1 MAERQYRIHP
11 AIGIARVGNAV
22 RSDADN
28 GFYFVGPEVPD
39 VPANVDPVSGK
50 LGEFKIDGRI
60 KPQAARF
67 YVFEYEKQ
75 ADGKFHPIGQV
86 TTNDPARAVRITWT
100 VHLANRK
107 ASFCRFGGQA
117 GAEDQP
123 FFSTYRAN
131 NMRNA
136 TITTLAER
144 QKWLELDGKA
154 QTIAGGDTAS
164 VAHFRIDRPNKSGD
178 GTKSKIETLGELR
191 SDAAGHLLVIGGM
204 GQSDF
209 DPAIGPETLTTFANN
224 EGWFDDMSD
233 SPVEA
238 QLTIDGVPQAVVGAW
253 VVVGPPDFAPAV
265 RSYRTMYDTLL
276 DVMVR
281 EMTIPADDG
290 LFAGPLAHI
299 AAMNQDWQQNG
310 TIKTFKPSFTRDI
323 APTLRA
329 ICRMDRVHPY
339 QRGPVAAYH
348 GSMSDLNFGVL
359 GGPGSLPANR
369 ATVLNRLR
377 DPNTFDQAP
386 RPAIDPTR
394 MPSTYGDYY
403 GRANGRGG
411 DTDPAFLHAVSKLQ
425 YAMLRAWSEGS
436 FVEDWGT
443 SAAAAS
449 AITPE
454 GLDRA
459 ALDNMSGGAFFP
471 GMEASWLFAKKEVW
485 TTPFRIARGKKVGSI
500 PVPGETTRRDLIVE
514 AGTFSQQMAVPW
526 QADFRDCAFGPV
538 SDPTAPDQQRQVGWW
553 PTNRP
558 DEVFAHS
565 APNDRVP
572 WARLSSGDPFP
583 NDDAQGFRAMVDS
596 WFTLGFVCETTPQDA
611 PKQLY
616 EVEFNK
622 TVPVA

>member
-28 GFYFVGPEVPD
+28 GFFFVGPEIPD

-50 LGEFKIDGRI
+50 LGQFKINGRV

-67 YVFEYEKQ
+67 YIFEYEKQ
-75 ADGKFHPIGQV
+75 ADGRFHPIGEV
-86 TTNDPARAVRITWT
+86 KTTDASRAVKITWT

-107 ASFCRFGGQA
+107 ASFCMFGGQV

-123 FFSTYRAN
+123 FFSSYPAN

-136 TITTLAER
+136 AITTLAER
-144 QKWLELDGKA
+144 QKWLELDGGE
-154 QTIAGGDTAS
+154 QTIVGGDTAS
-164 VAHFRIDRPNKSGD
+164 VAHFSIDRPNKSGD
-178 GTKSKIETLGELR
+178 GTKLKIQTLGELR

-224 EGWFDDMSD
+224 QGWFDDMSD
-233 SPVEA
+233 GPVDA
-238 QLTIDGVPQAVVGAW
+238 QLTIDGAPQAVVGAW
-253 VVVGPPDFAPAV
+253 VLVGPPDFAPAV

-276 DVMVR
+276 DELVR
-281 EMTIPADDG
+281 EMTIPSDDG

-299 AAMNQDWQQNG
+299 VAMNQDWQQNG
-310 TIKTFKPSFTRDI
+310 TIKNFKPSFTRDI

-348 GSMSDLNFGVL
+348 GSMSELNFGTL
-359 GGPGSLPANR
+359 GGQGSLPANR
-369 ATVLNRLR
+369 TTVFNRLR
-377 DPNTFDQAP
+377 DPSTFDQTP
-386 RPAIDPTR
+386 RPSIDPTR
-394 MPSTYGDYY
+394 MPSTFGDYY

-411 DTDPAFLHAVSKLQ
+411 RNDPAYLHSVSKLQ
-425 YAMLRAWSEGS
+425 YAMLRAWSQGN

-443 SAAAAS
+443 PAAPA

-459 ALDNMSGGAFFP
+459 ALEDMSGGAFFP
-471 GMEASWLFAKKEVW
+471 GMEASWLFTKKDVW
-485 TTPFRIARGKKVGSI
+485 AAPFRIARGKKVGSI
-500 PVPGETTRRDLIVE
+500 PTPGETNRRDLIIE

-526 QADFRDCAFGPV
+526 QADFRDCAFGTV
-538 SDPTAPDQQRQVGWW
+538 ADTTAPDGKRQVGWW
-553 PTNRP
+553 PSNRP
-558 DEVFAHS
+558 DKVFADS

-583 NDDAQGFRAMVDS
+583 DDDPPGFRAMVDS
-596 WFTLGFVCETTPQDA
+596 WFTLGFVCETTPQA
-611 PKQLY
+611 AGKQLY

-622 TVPVA
+622 DVPVV

>member
-1 MAERQYRIHP
+1 
-11 AIGIARVGNAV
+11 
-22 RSDADN
+22 
-28 GFYFVGPEVPD
+28 
-39 VPANVDPVSGK
+39 
-50 LGEFKIDGRI
+50 
-60 KPQAARF
+60 
-67 YVFEYEKQ
+67 
-75 ADGKFHPIGQV
+75 
-86 TTNDPARAVRITWT
+86 
-100 VHLANRK
+100 
-107 ASFCRFGGQA
+107 
-117 GAEDQP
+117 
-123 FFSTYRAN
+123 
-131 NMRNA
+131 
-136 TITTLAER
+136 
-144 QKWLELDGKA
+144 
-154 QTIAGGDTAS
+154 
-164 VAHFRIDRPNKSGD
+164 
-178 GTKSKIETLGELR
+178 
-191 SDAAGHLLVIGGM
+191 
-204 GQSDF
+204 
-209 DPAIGPETLTTFANN
+209 
-224 EGWFDDMSD
+224 
-233 SPVEA
+233 
-238 QLTIDGVPQAVVGAW
+238 
-253 VVVGPPDFAPAV
+253 
-265 RSYRTMYDTLL
+265 
-276 DVMVR
+276 
-281 EMTIPADDG
+281 
-290 LFAGPLAHI
+290 
-299 AAMNQDWQQNG
+299 
-310 TIKTFKPSFTRDI
+310 
-323 APTLRA
+323 
-329 ICRMDRVHPY
+329 VHPY

-369 ATVLNRLR
+369 ATVFNRLR

-485 TTPFRIARGKKVGSI
+485 TTPFRIAQGKKVGSI

-583 NDDAQGFRAMVDS
+583 NNDAQGFRAMVDS